1 MPSPYC
7 FPASV
12 VTFRL
17 VILLGQLFDG
27 YGPAKISFAIVRHYF
42 ALSKS
47 FRYLY
52 SCRQGLREL
61 KLSGLYFFLRHIELR
76 LANSS
81 AMRMMFIALSVVCE
95 QRPLSTLLTVLHEQC
110 AMLAICFM
118 SPCRRLYVISA
129 RRLLGV
135 SFLFIAYASVI
146 PSGTFTHAPC
156 SFLYSARTNS
166 LLLVG
171 W

>member
-27 YGPAKISFAIVRHYF
+27 YGPAKIS
-42 ALSKS
+42 
-47 FRYLY
+47 
-52 SCRQGLREL
+52 CRQGLREL
-61 KLSGLYFFLRHIELR
+61 KLSGLYFFRHIELR

-81 AMRMMFIALSVVCE
+81 AMRMMFMALSVVCE

-118 SPCRRLYVISA
+118 SPCRRLYVISV

-146 PSGTFTHAPC
+146 PSGTFTHAPR